1 MPKVPE
7 NPYLDNEGLG
17 DLEFT
22 RNPSTG
28 KSEKG
33 DLSNLRNPSTGK
45 NEIADL
51 SNLRNPSTG
60 KNEIADLSHLR
71 NPSTGKN
78 GIADLSHL
86 RFPAAGKYDIKTPSN
101 AASDYQDWPLAKF
114 AFTVSVGGFDGEVA
128 FQGVDGLGASVG
140 KMEFRDGNSN
150 KFYKQNRPTLA
161 SFDPCTLKKGM
172 FVGDMRLY
180 SWFNNVSTG
189 QLFSDTRTVTITLG
203 EHQGGSVTPIFVWTL
218 EKAYVTKFTPSS
230 MDGEADAEA
239 AIEEVEITYQSFTMS
254 I

>member
-1 MPKVPE
+1 MPLVPE

-22 RNPSTG
+22 RNPSSG
-28 KSEKG
+28 QNG
-33 DLSNLRNPSTGK
+33 L
-45 NEIADL
+45 ADL
-51 SNLRNPSTG
+51 SNLRNP
-60 KNEIADLSHLR
+60 
-71 NPSTGKN
+71 
-78 GIADLSHL
+78 
-86 RFPAAGKYDIKTPSN
+86 AAGQFDVKAPSSS
-101 AASDYQDWPLAKF
+101 ASDYQDWPLAKF

>member
-1 MPKVPE
+1 MPVVPE
-7 NPYLDNEGLG
+7 NPYLDNQGLG

-22 RNPSTG
+22 RNPSSG
-28 KSEKG
+28 QNG
-33 DLSNLRNPSTGK
+33 L
-45 NEIADL
+45 ADL
-51 SNLRNPSTG
+51 SNLRNP
-60 KNEIADLSHLR
+60 
-71 NPSTGKN
+71 
-78 GIADLSHL
+78 
-86 RFPAAGKYDIKTPSN
+86 AAGQYNVKAPSSS
-101 AASDYQDWPLAKF
+101 ASDYQDWPLAKF

>member
-1 MPKVPE
+1 M
-7 NPYLDNEGLG
+7 G

-22 RNPSTG
+22 RNPSSG
-28 KSEKG
+28 QNG
-33 DLSNLRNPSTGK
+33 L
-45 NEIADL
+45 ADL
-51 SNLRNPSTG
+51 SNLRNP
-60 KNEIADLSHLR
+60 
-71 NPSTGKN
+71 
-78 GIADLSHL
+78 
-86 RFPAAGKYDIKTPSN
+86 AAGQFDVKAPSN

-203 EHQGGSVTPIFVWTL
+203 EHQGGSVTPNIC
-218 EKAYVTKFTPSS
+218 
-230 MDGEADAEA
+230 MDIRKSLCNKIHPFKYGWR
-239 AIEEVEITYQSFTMS
+239 SRR
-254 I
+254 

>member
-1 MPKVPE
+1 MPVVPE
-7 NPYLDNEGLG
+7 NPYLNNEGLG

-22 RNPSTG
+22 RNPSSG
-28 KSEKG
+28 QNG
-33 DLSNLRNPSTGK
+33 
-45 NEIADL
+45 IADL
-51 SNLRNPSTG
+51 SNLRNP
-60 KNEIADLSHLR
+60 
-71 NPSTGKN
+71 
-78 GIADLSHL
+78 
-86 RFPAAGKYDIKTPSN
+86 AAGQFDVKPPSSS
-101 AASDYQDWPLAKF
+101 ASDYQDWPLAKF

-203 EHQGGSVTPIFVWTL
+203 EHQGGTVTPIFVWTL